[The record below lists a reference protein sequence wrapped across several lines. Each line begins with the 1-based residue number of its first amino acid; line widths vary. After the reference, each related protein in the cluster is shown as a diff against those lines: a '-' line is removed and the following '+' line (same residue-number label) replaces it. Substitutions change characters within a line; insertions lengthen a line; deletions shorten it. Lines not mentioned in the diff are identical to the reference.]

1 MNVSII
7 GYYGDNFGD
16 LLMLKSLLSL
26 KKPGL
31 VFTVLTYGDAR
42 SLRKQSFI
50 SDNAVSVV
58 ELNKDNARVAYKNV
72 ISSSAIIWGG
82 GTCFMDEGGTGGI
95 KYMALGRLFGARIIY
110 AGIGVDN
117 HKKIKTRLI
126 LLLATLIA
134 KALYIRDSAS
144 LQAIKKINPWMR
156 PGKIKQSVDLA
167 YALDT
172 GGIKDA
178 DDLGGDEYIVV
189 CLRDLDGYG
198 EQSSSD
204 IYRQLLDVS
213 IKVCKA
219 LDVNKIGILNADAE
233 VDTSVSLYA
242 ERELENSGFS
252 VFKVMGSDIDRS
264 IDCIKKARHVVSA
277 RLHPAVLAYSV
288 GTPFSLYN
296 YSDKNKK
303 FTAET
308 NTDECLIHRGAINS
322 FVPQYNGWS
331 IGEKNTHKELA
342 ISTVNEIYQFLSLT
356 E

>member
-31 VFTVLTYGDAR
+31 VFTVLTYGDAG

-50 SDNAVSVV
+50 SDNAVGVV
-58 ELNKDNARVAYKNV
+58 EINKANTLTAYKNV
-72 ISSSAIIWGG
+72 MNSSAIIWGG

-95 KYMALGRLFGARIIY
+95 KYMALGRLFGASVIY
-110 AGIGVDN
+110 AGIGIDN

-126 LLLATLIA
+126 LFLATLIA
-134 KALYIRDSAS
+134 KALYIRDAAS

-156 PGKIKQSVDLA
+156 SGKIKQSVDLA

-172 GGIKDA
+172 GGTKRT
-178 DDLGGDEYIVV
+178 DDMDGDDYIIV
-189 CLRDLDGYG
+189 CLRDLEGYG

-204 IYRQLLDVS
+204 IYKQLLDVS
-213 IKVCKA
+213 IKVCRS
-219 LDVNKIGILNADAE
+219 LGVNKIGVLNADAE
-233 VDTSVSLYA
+233 VDSSVSLYA
-242 ERELENSGFS
+242 ERELEDCGFS
-252 VFKVMGSDIDRS
+252 VFKIPGSDIDRS

-277 RLHPAVLAYSV
+277 RLHPAVVAYSV

-308 NTDECLIHRGAINS
+308 RTDECLIHRGAINR
-322 FVPQYNGWS
+322 FVPQYKVWS
-331 IGEKNTHKELA
+331 IGEKSTHRELA
-342 ISTVNEIYQFLSLT
+342 QSTVNEIYQLLN
-356 E
+356 

>member
-31 VFTVLTYGDAR
+31 VFTVLTYGDAA
-42 SLRKQSFI
+42 SLRKQKFI
-50 SDNAVSVV
+50 SDSAVGVV
-58 ELNKDNARVAYKNV
+58 ELNKANTMAAYKNV
-72 ISSSAIIWGG
+72 MSSSAIIWGG

-95 KYMALGRLFGARIIY
+95 KYMALGRLFGASIVY

-117 HKKIKTRLI
+117 HEKIKTRLI
-126 LLLATLIA
+126 LFLATLIA

-156 PGKIKQSVDLA
+156 AGKIKQSVDLA

-172 GGIKDA
+172 GGTKEA
-178 DDLGGDEYIVV
+178 DGLDGDDYIIV
-189 CLRDLDGYG
+189 CLRDLEGYG
-198 EQSSSD
+198 EQSSGD
-204 IYRQLLDVS
+204 IYRQLLGVS
-213 IKVCKA
+213 IKVCRA
-219 LDVNKIGILNADAE
+219 LGVNKIGVLNADAE
-233 VDTSVSLYA
+233 VDASVSLYA
-242 ERELENSGFS
+242 ERELEDCGFS
-252 VFKVMGSDIDRS
+252 VFKIPGSDIDRS

-277 RLHPAVLAYSV
+277 RLHPAVVAYSV

-308 NTDECLIHRGAINS
+308 KTDQCLIHRGAINR
-322 FVPQYNGWS
+322 FVPQYKVWS
-331 IGEKNTHKELA
+331 IDEKSTHKELA
-342 ISTVNEIYQFLSLT
+342 QSTVNEIYQLLN
-356 E
+356 